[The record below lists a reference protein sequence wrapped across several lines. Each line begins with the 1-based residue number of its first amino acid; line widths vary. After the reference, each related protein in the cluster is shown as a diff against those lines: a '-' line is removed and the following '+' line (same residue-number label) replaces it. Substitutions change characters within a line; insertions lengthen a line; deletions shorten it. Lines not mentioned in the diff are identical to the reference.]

1 MKKPRARPRT
11 EELQRLVHELRVQQ
25 LELERQNEEIRTT
38 RRELEAEHDRVADL
52 YQLASV
58 AHLTLDR
65 SGTIVETT
73 VLALALLGVD
83 RGRLTR
89 RRLHE
94 LVVPADWVTLSR
106 HLADVFAGTARRTC
120 DLGILTGLDTMRLV
134 RVSSVAVAEAGGQ
147 STRCR
152 TVLMDITERKQ
163 AEEGLKDSRAQFE
176 SIVTSAL
183 DAIVTVSEDGRV
195 VLMNPA
201 AERMF
206 GCNAAAA
213 IGHAFDRFIQASSRE
228 WYRAATMP
236 STDND
241 VSGPGPGRLGTMVA
255 RQADGTE
262 FPVEASI
269 SEVVGSWGRLFT
281 VILRD
286 MSARQRAEHAL
297 AERLRLEQLV
307 TRLAVAFG
315 HLATT
320 ELDQEVQGGLRAVAD
335 FLEVDRGS
343 LIEFSRDGKGA
354 RCWAIEEWM
363 EVGDFP
369 WMTARL
375 QRGDF
380 VTVSRLDD
388 LPDEAAM
395 DRQSYLRY
403 LVKPQVAVSLEAGGR
418 IVGGLVFSTMDAERA
433 ASGELK
439 QQLHLLGEVFA
450 SLLSRRQ
457 AELELQRLRQD
468 LGRINRVA
476 TVGELTASLA
486 HELHQPLAAIL
497 SNAQAA
503 QNVLKTDPVDIGE
516 IGAILKDIVE
526 DDKRAGAVIHRVHA
540 LLRKDAIEFT
550 DVEVNDLVGEVAG
563 LVRGDVALRGV
574 SLRLEL
580 SPRLLRVRGDRVQLQ
595 QVVLNLVLNGL
606 DAMQESAAGRRT
618 LILRTAKERSAAVRV
633 AVRDF
638 GAGIE
643 EAGIDGAGLNHIF
656 QPFYTTKSHGLGMGL
671 AIARSIVEAH
681 GGRLKAENNPDGG
694 ATFSFTLPSARKGD
708 VAGSGRGRLGE

>member
-1 MKKPRARPRT
+1 MRKPRPRPRT

-25 LELERQNEEIRTT
+25 LELERQNEERRNTQ
-38 RRELEAEHDRVADL
+38 RELEAERDRVADL
-52 YQLASV
+52 YQLAPV

-65 SGTIVETT
+65 AGTIVETT
-73 VLALALLGVD
+73 MLAVALLGVD
-83 RGRLTR
+83 RRHLTR

-94 LVVPADWVTLSR
+94 LVVPADWATLSR

-120 DLGILTGLDTMRLV
+120 DLGILAGRDTVRIV

-152 TVLMDITERKQ
+152 TALMDITERKQ
-163 AEEGLKDSRAQFE
+163 ADEELKDSRTQFE

-206 GCNAAAA
+206 GCKGSTA
-213 IGHAFDRFIQASSRE
+213 IGHAFDRFIQASSQQ
-228 WYRAATMP
+228 WYRAAIVP
-236 STDND
+236 SAGND
-241 VSGPGPGRLGTMVA
+241 VSGPVPGRLGTMVA

-269 SEVVGSWGRLFT
+269 SEVVGSSGRLFT

-286 MSARQRAEHAL
+286 VSARQRAEHAL

-307 TRLAVAFG
+307 TRLAVTFG
-315 HLATT
+315 HLSTA
-320 ELDQEVQGGLRAVAD
+320 ELDQEVQGGLRAVID
-335 FLEVDRGS
+335 FLEIDRGS
-343 LIEFSRDGKGA
+343 LIEFSRDGKVAG
-354 RCWAIEEWM
+354 CWAIEEWM
-363 EVGDFP
+363 DVGDFP
-369 WMTARL
+369 WMTTRL

-403 LVKPQVAVSLEAGGR
+403 RVKPQIAVSLEAGGR
-418 IVGGLVFSTMDAERA
+418 IVGGLVFSTIGAERA
-433 ASGELK
+433 TSDELK

-450 SLLSRRQ
+450 NLLSRRQ
-457 AELELQRLRQD
+457 AERELQKLRQD
-468 LGRINRVA
+468 LGHINRVA

-503 QNVLKTDPVDIGE
+503 QNVLKADPVDLGE
-516 IGAILKDIVE
+516 IRAILKDIVD

-540 LLRKDAIEFT
+540 LLRKDGVEFT
-550 DVEVNDLVGEVAG
+550 DLDVNDLVSEVAG
-563 LVRGDVALRGV
+563 LVRGDVALRHA

-580 SPRLLRVRGDRVQLQ
+580 APRLPRVRGDRVQLQ

-606 DAMQESAAGRRT
+606 EAMQELSAGGRT
-618 LILRTAKERSAAVRV
+618 LVLRTARDSSTVVRV

-638 GAGIE
+638 GAGID
-643 EAGIDGAGLNHIF
+643 EADLGHIF
-656 QPFYTTKSHGLGMGL
+656 QTFYTTKSGGLGMGL

-681 GGRLKAENNPDGG
+681 DGRLEAENNLDGG
-694 ATFSFTLPSARKGD
+694 ATFSFTLPSARKGHH
-708 VAGSGRGRLGE
+708 RR